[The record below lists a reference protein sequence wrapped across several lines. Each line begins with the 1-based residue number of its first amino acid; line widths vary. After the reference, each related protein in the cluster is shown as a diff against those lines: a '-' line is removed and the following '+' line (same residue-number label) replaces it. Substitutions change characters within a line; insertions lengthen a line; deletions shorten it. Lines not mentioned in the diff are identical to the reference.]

1 VNGNLLE
8 GKSVV
13 ITGAGSGVGRASA
26 LLFASEGA
34 KVVVADLR
42 RDWAD
47 ATVGLVEDAGGT
59 AVAATCD
66 VVQEADVVAAIA
78 TAVERFGR
86 LDVMYNN
93 VGISTPRL
101 GMLLDDHTTGDFERL
116 LMVNGMGMF
125 NGCRQAV
132 LQFKRQ
138 GDGGVI
144 VNTAS
149 VAGMVGFGGVPY
161 GASKAIVIQLTRG
174 LAVEAAPHG
183 IRVNCFCPSAMPT
196 TNFGRAEGE
205 AFADQPDEYLDFA
218 ASFQPLGRIITPE
231 DCALAALYLA
241 SDMSANV
248 TGVALPVDGGYV
260 AK

>member
-1 VNGNLLE
+1 VSGGLLD

-26 LLFASEGA
+26 LLFANQGA
-34 KVVVADLR
+34 RVVVADLR
-42 RDWAD
+42 REWAD
-47 ATVGLVEDAGGT
+47 ETVRLVEKEGADAL
-59 AVAATCD
+59 AVTCD
-66 VVQEADVVAAIA
+66 VVQEDDVAAAIA
-78 TAVERFGR
+78 AAVEHAGR

-93 VGISTPRL
+93 VGISTPRM
-101 GMLLDDHTTGDFERL
+101 GMLLEEHTGDDFDKL
-116 LMVNGMGMF
+116 VTVNGKGVF
-125 NGCRQAV
+125 HGCRQAV

-138 GDGGVI
+138 GGGGVI

-183 IRVNCFCPSAMPT
+183 IRVNCYCPSAMPT
-196 TNFGRAEGE
+196 TNFGRADGE
-205 AFADQPDEYLDFA
+205 EFQDQPDAYLEFA
-218 ASFQPLGRIITPE
+218 GSFQPLGRIITPE
-231 DCALAALYLA
+231 DCAQAALYLA